1 MKLASRLASSGSL
14 KVANW
19 RLQDWRLD
27 RGKSAHASLAA
38 VGHSEESGPQAGR
51 ARSAFPQWGRGD
63 YRKKDLR
70 VGTGRNVWKYA
81 WYQRPD
87 GGLAGGAGGMRQR
100 QRRHVQLQVGGV
112 AAAPPGGDR
121 KRCGG
126 EALSRG
132 IAAKKEGAWAGWD
145 ERSPLGARPCRRPL
159 RRGDSEAS
167 RLARAM
173 VAGAALVSR
182 VPVGRPAARRGLV
195 QDRPGPTGA
204 RVGCRQPCQRDS
216 RAAQQAGRV
225 HQAQLPARPGPPG
238 GERGVQAERD
248 PPEALEDRRHTVV
261 VLLVPDRPGPPA
273 GLAGT
278 CQWQPG

>member
-1 MKLASRLASSGSL
+1 M
-14 KVANW
+14 
-19 RLQDWRLD
+19 
-27 RGKSAHASLAA
+27 
-38 VGHSEESGPQAGR
+38 
-51 ARSAFPQWGRGD
+51 
-63 YRKKDLR
+63 
-70 VGTGRNVWKYA
+70 
-81 WYQRPD
+81 
-87 GGLAGGAGGMRQR
+87 
-100 QRRHVQLQVGGV
+100 
-112 AAAPPGGDR
+112 
-121 KRCGG
+121 
-126 EALSRG
+126 
-132 IAAKKEGAWAGWD
+132 
-145 ERSPLGARPCRRPL
+145 SPARPCRRPL
-159 RRGDSEAS
+159 RRGDSEAA
-167 RLARAM
+167 RLARVM